1 MGREEEGGVNG
12 HRLIRLPGNFRMEGF
27 WRVESVCDNKGVEPV
42 FMRCREPLLFCRFS

>member
-27 WRVESVCDNKGVEPV
+27 WRVESVCDNKRGRTGFYAMP
-42 FMRCREPLLFCRFS
+42 